1 MGHFELVMLLENG
14 KVGEIMK
21 EYQERLTELLL
32 EKNNQ
37 ISSNMARTWVELLWD
52 DFETTRAKSGR
63 EYKGAEMTEG
73 IVRHWIEQYGAKLH
87 EFAATNPKYKKFL
100 TDNKDTLN

>member
-1 MGHFELVMLLENG
+1 MA

-37 ISSNMARTWVELLWD
+37 ISSNMARTWVELMWD

-73 IVRHWIEQYGAKLH
+73 IVRHWIEQYGANFMSLQQPIR
-87 EFAATNPKYKKFL
+87 NIR
-100 TDNKDTLN
+100 NS